1 MKCFIAKPLYFSVVI
16 ACGMIL
22 SGCGSP
28 NETQLEIKMREEP
41 TNKKEDL
48 TIQESSIDSMDFEF
62 YETPSELSYDFQE
75 DDIVAPNYPIVALEE
90 AVRNGNVSDVQK
102 WLDKGVSPLW
112 WNWKKSIG
120 DGIDPMKVKPEIV
133 TLLIEAGADPKDFEG
148 SKSAGAKE

>member
-1 MKCFIAKPLYFSVVI
+1 MKCFIAKPLYFSVAIV
-16 ACGMIL
+16 CGMLL
-22 SGCGSP
+22 SGCGSS
-28 NETQLEIKMREEP
+28 NETPKETQMTNKP
-41 TNKKEDL
+41 TNKQEDL
-48 TIQESSIDSMDFEF
+48 TTQGSSIDSIDFEF
-62 YETPSELSYDFQE
+62 DETPSELSYYFQE

-120 DGIDPMKVKPEIV
+120 DGMDPMKVKPEIV

-148 SKSAGAKE
+148 FKSAGAKE